1 MYEVLHYPMV
11 QRVLIRKVPPQTRD
25 SLPALSR
32 MNLNAVVSWVE
43 EGNRW
48 LATRRRC
55 GCPVASAWCDAS
67 CLVPVGLH
75 RAPATPFEKSGQ
87 VSYPTTSRNTRR
99 KFIPRSLRSSS
110 SLNPRSASLTVMLG
124 QSVGWSKSGILC

>member
-1 MYEVLHYPMV
+1 MFLMYEVLHYPMV

-48 LATRRRC
+48 LATRPERRLPR
-55 GCPVASAWCDAS
+55 GIR
-67 CLVPVGLH
+67 LV
-75 RAPATPFEKSGQ
+75 
-87 VSYPTTSRNTRR
+87 RR
-99 KFIPRSLRSSS
+99 
-110 SLNPRSASLTVMLG
+110 
-124 QSVGWSKSGILC
+124 